1 MKTRRRTGGL
11 TLIEIT
17 IALAVLAVLAS
28 LAWPAFGQRAARQ
41 RLVTAAEMLALDLA
55 EARFEAARSGSAI
68 HLVFQPGTDWCY
80 AVARSPGCDCNG
92 QEACHLKVVRA
103 SDAPGVVLTEAE
115 DAAFDPAATA
125 ALGGTAVLQ
134 GVGGEH
140 EMRVSLSAL
149 GRARVCSASGLAG
162 APAC

>member
-28 LAWPAFGQRAARQ
+28 LAWPAFGERTARQ
-41 RLVTAAEMLALDLA
+41 RLQTTAETLALDLA

-92 QEACHLKVVRA
+92 AQACQIKVVRA
-103 SDAPGVVLTEAE
+103 SDAPGVVLSDAE

-125 ALGGTAVLQ
+125 SLGGTAVLQ
-134 GVGGEH
+134 GVGGAH
-140 EMRVSLSAL
+140 ELRVSLSPL
-149 GRARVCSASGLAG
+149 GRARVCSPSGLAG
-162 APAC
+162 SPAC

>member
-92 QEACHLKVVRA
+92 QEACQLKVVRA

-140 EMRVSLSAL
+140 ELRVSLSAL
-149 GRARVCSASGLAG
+149 GRARVCSPSGLTG
-162 APAC
+162 SPAC